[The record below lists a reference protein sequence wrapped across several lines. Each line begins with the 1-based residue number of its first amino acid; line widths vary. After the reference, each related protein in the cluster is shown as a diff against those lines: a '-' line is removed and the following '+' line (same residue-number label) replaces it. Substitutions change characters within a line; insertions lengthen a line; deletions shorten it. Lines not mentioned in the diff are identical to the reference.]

1 MPNQFP
7 YGQTPT
13 ESQEQSHQSNVCRL
27 RSIVCI
33 VDFNGYCIRDHS
45 QQTITCLNSTIEI
58 LEKGVKYI
66 QN

>member
-1 MPNQFP
+1 MDKHLQKVKNKV
-7 YGQTPT
+7 TRAT
-13 ESQEQSHQSNVCRL
+13 SA
-27 RSIVCI
+27 
-33 VDFNGYCIRDHS
+33 DFALLCVLLTLTGICIRDHS